1 MIHGILISFHHHSC
15 MHALFWSSFTELKA
29 IHFNTF
35 RWEIIFLNTE
45 MEGLIFFFTAI
56 GRKQVNSLGTFT
68 FCNFQSDTSM
78 TEVSLSKSTP
88 PINGISQNEAGWDNY
103 GYDHPPEFFTR
114 SFSDGIPSWKNIN
127 NLRAL
132 HTHYQTTDDIYATH
146 NITHPIDVQT
156 QQSIE
161 AIYSKP
167 LKRRDRENHVHFN
180 DDMGLNGRKTGANDS
195 PILHL
200 NGPYNNMFQKNWS
213 KGFLAEIQEKA
224 NNIKLRNSLAIE
236 SGRLEV

>member
-1 MIHGILISFHHHSC
+1 MKS
-15 MHALFWSSFTELKA
+15 
-29 IHFNTF
+29 
-35 RWEIIFLNTE
+35 
-45 MEGLIFFFTAI
+45 FFTVI
-56 GRKQVNSLGTFT
+56 GREQVNSRGI

-88 PINGISQNEAGWDNY
+88 PINGISQNEAGWENY

-132 HTHYQTTDDIYATH
+132 HTHYQTTDDIYASH
-146 NITHPIDVQT
+146 NITHPTDL

-167 LKRRDRENHVHFN
+167 IKRRERENHVHFN
-180 DDMGLNGRKTGANDS
+180 DDMELNGRKTVTIDS

-200 NGPYNNMFQKNWS
+200 NGPYNNMFEKNWS
-213 KGFLAEIQEKA
+213 KSFLAEIQEKA

-236 SGRLEV
+236 NGRLEV

>member
-1 MIHGILISFHHHSC
+1 MRDHLLC
-15 MHALFWSSFTELKA
+15 MQL
-29 IHFNTF
+29 
-35 RWEIIFLNTE
+35 LNKE
-45 MEGLIFFFTAI
+45 MVGLRFFTAI
-56 GRKQVNSLGTFT
+56 GRKQVNSLFT

-78 TEVSLSKSTP
+78 TEVSLSKLTP

-180 DDMGLNGRKTGANDS
+180 DDMGLNGRKTGTNDS

-200 NGPYNNMFQKNWS
+200 NGPYNMFQKNWS

-236 SGRLEV
+236 NGRLEV

>member
-1 MIHGILISFHHHSC
+1 MKS
-15 MHALFWSSFTELKA
+15 
-29 IHFNTF
+29 
-35 RWEIIFLNTE
+35 
-45 MEGLIFFFTAI
+45 FFTVI
-56 GRKQVNSLGTFT
+56 GREQVNSSDI

-88 PINGISQNEAGWDNY
+88 PINGISQNEAGWENY

-132 HTHYQTTDDIYATH
+132 HTHYQTTDDIYASH
-146 NITHPIDVQT
+146 NITHPTDL

-167 LKRRDRENHVHFN
+167 IKRRDRENHVHFN
-180 DDMGLNGRKTGANDS
+180 DDMELNGRKTVTIDS

-200 NGPYNNMFQKNWS
+200 NGPYNNMFEKNWS
-213 KGFLAEIQEKA
+213 KSFLAEIQEKA

-236 SGRLEV
+236 NGRLEV

>member
-1 MIHGILISFHHHSC
+1 M
-15 MHALFWSSFTELKA
+15 
-29 IHFNTF
+29 
-35 RWEIIFLNTE
+35 IIF
-45 MEGLIFFFTAI
+45 FTVI
-56 GRKQVNSLGTFT
+56 GRKQVNSRGT

-88 PINGISQNEAGWDNY
+88 PINGISQNEAGWENY

-132 HTHYQTTDDIYATH
+132 HTHYQTTDDIYASH
-146 NITHPIDVQT
+146 NITHPTDL

-167 LKRRDRENHVHFN
+167 IKRRDRENHVHFN
-180 DDMGLNGRKTGANDS
+180 DDMELNGRKTVTIDS

-200 NGPYNNMFQKNWS
+200 NGPYNNMFEKNWS
-213 KGFLAEIQEKA
+213 KSFLAEIQEKA

-236 SGRLEV
+236 NGRLEV